1 MFRQWILTAAILA
14 LPTCALAQGATGT
27 GGVQSGLRS
36 GEPLS
41 GVRGGANTTGAG
53 GTGVA
58 GPGGTGVDQPG
69 PGRIWTRHWCG
80 WRWGCKAVDSKA
92 VDSKAPVDADVPREM
107 AFPQNCFHS

>member
-58 GPGGTGVDQPG
+58 GPGGTGVDQPNQG
-69 PGRIWTRHWCG
+69 VFGQGTGAGGGGVQGGGQQGGGQQGTGGR
-80 WRWGCKAVDSKA
+80 
-92 VDSKAPVDADVPREM
+92 
-107 AFPQNCFHS
+107 

>member
-14 LPTCALAQGATGT
+14 LPTYVLAQGATGT

-41 GVRGGANTTGAG
+41 GVRGGTNTTGAG

-69 PGRIWTRHWCG
+69 QGVFGQGTGAGGGQQGGGQQGGGQQGAGGR
-80 WRWGCKAVDSKA
+80 
-92 VDSKAPVDADVPREM
+92 
-107 AFPQNCFHS
+107 